1 MKVPVR
7 KLKAL
12 VQYSVLGGLV
22 VTVVYVFAN
31 FKEAEKLKKT
41 SSSDDP
47 EEEVWASLKQK
58 VVEAS
63 DNPAPEVIPRL
74 PSRNVG
80 IEHIQEDSLP
90 DMVDWH
96 NYTLIRTEKE
106 RVGPGEQGKPL
117 VISKEEES
125 NHDSLFRS
133 NGFSGYASDL
143 ISVSHIA
150 THFAH
155 FSSSVHSRLTAQCPT
170 SATRAAGPSCTTR
183 RYPPCPW

>member
-1 MKVPVR
+1 M
-7 KLKAL
+7 
-12 VQYSVLGGLV
+12 
-22 VTVVYVFAN
+22 TVVYVFAN
-31 FKEAEKLKKT
+31 FKEAEKLKQT

-63 DNPAPEVIPRL
+63 DNPEAEVIPRL

-80 IEHIQEDSLP
+80 IEHIEEDSLP

-96 NYTLIRTEKE
+96 NYTLIRAEKE

-117 VISKEEES
+117 VISKEEEG

-143 ISVSHIA
+143 ISVSHIS
-150 THFAH
+150 TQ
-155 FSSSVHSRLTAQCPT
+155 FSQFPSFITA
-170 SATRAAGPSCTTR
+170 G
-183 RYPPCPW
+183 

>member
-12 VQYSVLGGLV
+12 VQYSILGGLV

-63 DNPAPEVIPRL
+63 DSPEAEVIPRL

-80 IEHIQEDSLP
+80 LEHIQEDSLP
-90 DMVDWH
+90 DTEAMVDWH
-96 NYTLIRTEKE
+96 NYTLIRAEKE

-117 VISKEEES
+117 VISKEDES
-125 NHDSLFRS
+125 SHDSLFRS

-143 ISVSHIA
+143 ISVSHITYL
-150 THFAH
+150 TH
-155 FSSSVHSRLTAQCPT
+155 S
-170 SATRAAGPSCTTR
+170 
-183 RYPPCPW
+183 